1 MEGCKS
7 GWAADA
13 QQAGWLKS
21 SMRSL
26 KLRLLNIF
34 EGRLETVIIGKAG
47 FCRAATACR
56 PADEFDSDVF
66 LYRSQRSADGLERTT
81 ELMSRHC
88 QTGLLHDGDKGLKVA
103 NPVQSHSPDYREN
116 ISCF

>member
-7 GWAADA
+7 CWAADA

-47 FCRAATACR
+47 FRRAGTACR
-56 PADEFDSDVF
+56 PADEFDADVL
-66 LYRSQRSADGLERTT
+66 LYGSQRSADGLKGTT
-81 ELMSRHC
+81 ELMSSRC
-88 QTGLLHDGDKGLKVA
+88 
-103 NPVQSHSPDYREN
+103 
-116 ISCF
+116 